1 LHAIHGTFWRTPL
14 LRAFAAGQG
23 QSTTARWAPLLSPA
37 SCPRHAPRAPLGYE
51 SFEDHSTGCS
61 PLRNRPIYRGRWL
74 LPHRQPSRPV
84 SSGVGSSREQT
95 VSIPLHHIPTGPGSA
110 VRADVADHNPELVLP
125 RDQRAERR
133 REGSRRTVGPLKRPL
148 RPEPKDPPPA
158 PPTVGPA
165 TSTRDQQALG
175 QSALARQ
182 RFRCCWLVNDR
193 VVKWLTGVVDTY
205 VETIIRAEST
215 RDPTFAIMVIVS
227 GHRGCGA
234 SL

>member
-1 LHAIHGTFWRTPL
+1 VLTRPEPAHLPGAL
-14 LRAFAAGQG
+14 AA
-23 QSTTARWAPLLSPA
+23 SPQA
-37 SCPRHAPRAPLGYE
+37 AVPPG
-51 SFEDHSTGCS
+51 
-61 PLRNRPIYRGRWL
+61 
-74 LPHRQPSRPV
+74 

-95 VSIPLHHIPTGPGSA
+95 VSIPLHHIPTGPGAQQFERMSLTTTRNSSSRVISA
-110 VRADVADHNPELVLP
+110 RNVAEKAHAVPSARSSVP
-125 RDQRAERR
+125 F
-133 REGSRRTVGPLKRPL
+133 

-234 SL
+234 SLSRSRRRQTCACWR